1 MTLWEA
7 VAVLLAG
14 FAGGALNTAVGSGT
28 LVTFPVLLA
37 TGLPPVTATVSN
49 ALGLI
54 PGSVSGAYAY
64 RRELAGQRRMLIPLC
79 ASAAAGG
86 LVGAGLLMVLP
97 PGVFATVVPVL
108 VGLALLLIAVQPL
121 LTRALRGR
129 LTRPGGGLPL
139 RIGLGLASV
148 YGGYFSA
155 GQGILYVALSGALLE
170 APLQRI
176 NALKNVLVAQV
187 NAVAAGFFLI
197 AADID
202 WPAALL
208 IAAGA
213 TAGAPVGA
221 RAAQR
226 LRPVALRVLIL
237 TVGTAGLLHMT
248 LG

>member
-7 VAVLLAG
+7 LAVLVAG

-54 PGSVSGAYAY
+54 PGSVSGAFAY
-64 RRELAGQRRMLIPLC
+64 RRELTGQRPLLVPLC
-79 ASAAAGG
+79 VSAALGG
-86 LVGAGLLMVLP
+86 LCGAALLMVLP

-108 VGLALLLIAVQPL
+108 VGLALLLIAAQPL

-129 LTRPGGGLPL
+129 LVRPGGGLPL
-139 RIGLGLASV
+139 RVGLALASV

-155 GQGILYVALSGALLE
+155 GQGILYVALSGALLD
-170 APLQRI
+170 ASLQRV

-187 NAVAAGFFLI
+187 NAVAAAFFLVT
-197 AADID
+197 ADID
-202 WPAALL
+202 WRAALL

-213 TAGAPVGA
+213 TAGAPLGA

>member
-54 PGSVSGAYAY
+54 PGSLTGAYAY
-64 RRELAGQRRMLIPLC
+64 RRELAGQRRLLLPLC

-155 GQGILYVALSGALLE
+155 GQGILYVALSGALLD

-213 TAGAPVGA
+213 TAGAPFGA

-248 LG
+248 LS

>member
-7 VAVLLAG
+7 LAVLVAG

-54 PGSVSGAYAY
+54 PGSVSGAFAY
-64 RRELAGQRRMLIPLC
+64 RRELTGQRPCSSRS
-79 ASAAAGG
+79 ASAPPSADSAGRPADGAAARG
-86 LVGAGLLMVLP
+86 L
-97 PGVFATVVPVL
+97 
-108 VGLALLLIAVQPL
+108 
-121 LTRALRGR
+121 RHRG
-129 LTRPGGGLPL
+129 TRPGGTRPAADRGAAAADPCPARPPRPPRRRPPRSAPASRWPASTGLLLRRAGHPL
-139 RIGLGLASV
+139 RRPVRRPARR
-148 YGGYFSA
+148 
-155 GQGILYVALSGALLE
+155 VAPAR
-170 APLQRI
+170 QR
-176 NALKNVLVAQV
+176 AQNVLVAQV
-187 NAVAAGFFLI
+187 NAVAAAFFLVT
-197 AADID
+197 ADID
-202 WPAALL
+202 WRAALL

-213 TAGAPVGA
+213 TAAPLGA

>member
-1 MTLWEA
+1 M
-7 VAVLLAG
+7 
-14 FAGGALNTAVGSGT
+14 
-28 LVTFPVLLA
+28 LLA

-54 PGSVSGAYAY
+54 PGSLSGAYAY
-64 RRELAGQRRMLIPLC
+64 RRELAGQRRLLLPLC

-139 RIGLGLASV
+139 RIGRGLPGV

-155 GQGILYVALSGALLE
+155 GQGILYVALSGALLD

-176 NALKNVLVAQV
+176 NALKNVLVVQV

-213 TAGAPVGA
+213 TAGAPFGA

-248 LG
+248 LS

>member
-1 MTLWEA
+1 MTFWEV

-54 PGSVSGAYAY
+54 PGSVTGAFAY
-64 RRELAGQRRMLIPLC
+64 RRELAGQRRLLLPLC

-139 RIGLGLASV
+139 RIGLSLASV

-155 GQGILYVALSGALLE
+155 GQGILYVALSGALLD

-187 NAVAAGFFLI
+187 NAVAAGFFLV

-213 TAGAPVGA
+213 TAGAPFGA